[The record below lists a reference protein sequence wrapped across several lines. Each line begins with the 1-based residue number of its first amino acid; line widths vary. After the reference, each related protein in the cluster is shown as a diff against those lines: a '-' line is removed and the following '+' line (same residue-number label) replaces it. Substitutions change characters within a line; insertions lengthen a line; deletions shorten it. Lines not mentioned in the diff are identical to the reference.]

1 MNMMNLKNKVI
12 LITGAGTGLGKALAL
27 VAGQAGAKVIC
38 VGRRKDKIQQT
49 AEEVTKAGGMGT
61 AVEMDVTDLK
71 SVEKGLKMAEK
82 VGPIDVLINNAGII
96 TGLKAVQDL
105 PVEEWDKIMATNV
118 RGPYLMIRAILPGMI
133 QRGFGRILNISAPIK
148 HLPKASA
155 YCASKCALD
164 SLTKAVG
171 YELKGMD
178 VIINAVEPPFL
189 DTEMHKGGKK
199 PEEVVAQVME
209 LAMLEADS
217 QSGRVIKIP

>member
-1 MNMMNLKNKVI
+1 MNLKDKVV
-12 LITGAGTGLGKALAL
+12 LITGAGSGLGKALA
-27 VAGQAGAKVIC
+27 VAAGQVGAKVIC
-38 VGRRKDKIQQT
+38 AGRRKDKIQQT
-49 AEEVTKAGGMGT
+49 ADEVNKAGGTGT

-71 SVEKGLKMAEK
+71 SVEKGVKLAEK

-96 TGLKAVQDL
+96 TGMKAVQDL

-118 RGPYLMIRAILPGMI
+118 RGPYLLMRAILAGMI

-164 SLTKAVG
+164 SLTKAVS
-171 YELKGMD
+171 YELKGLD
-178 VIINAVEPPFL
+178 ILVNAVEPPFL

-199 PEEVVAQVME
+199 PEEVVIQILDLVG
-209 LAMLEADS
+209 LEAGS
-217 QSGRVIKIP
+217 QSGRIVKIA

>member
-1 MNMMNLKNKVI
+1 MNLKNKVI
-12 LITGAGTGLGKALAL
+12 LITGAGTGLGKAMAL

-38 VGRRKDKIQQT
+38 AGRRKDKIQQT
-49 AEEVTKAGGMGT
+49 ADEVSKVGGTGT

-71 SVEKGLKMAEK
+71 SVEKGLKIAEK

-96 TGLKAVQDL
+96 TGMKAVQDL

-118 RGPYLMIRAILPGMI
+118 RGPYLLIRAILPGMI

-164 SLTKAVG
+164 SLTKAVS
-171 YELKGMD
+171 YELRGLD
-178 VIINAVEPPFL
+178 ILVNAVEPPFL

-199 PEEVVAQVME
+199 PEEVVAQILE
-209 LAMLEADS
+209 LAGLEAGS
-217 QSGRVIKIP
+217 QSGRIVKIA

>member
-1 MNMMNLKNKVI
+1 MNLKDKVV
-12 LITGAGTGLGKALAL
+12 LITGAGSGLGKALAL
-27 VAGQAGAKVIC
+27 AAGQVGAKVIC
-38 VGRRKDKIQQT
+38 AGRRKDKIQQT
-49 AEEVTKAGGMGT
+49 ADEVNKTGGTGT

-71 SVEKGLKMAEK
+71 SVEKGLKIAEK

-96 TGLKAVQDL
+96 TGMKAVQDL

-118 RGPYLMIRAILPGMI
+118 RGPYLLTRAILPGMI

-148 HLPKASA
+148 HLPKAAA

-171 YELKGMD
+171 YELKGVD

-199 PEEVVAQVME
+199 PEEVVAQILE
-209 LAMLEADS
+209 LVGLEAGS
-217 QSGRVIKIP
+217 QSGRIVKIA

>member
-1 MNMMNLKNKVI
+1 MEIKDKVV
-12 LITGAGTGLGKALAL
+12 LITGAGSGLGKSLA
-27 VAGQAGAKVIC
+27 VAAGKVGAKVIC
-38 VGRRKDKIQQT
+38 AGRRKDKIQQT
-49 AEEVTKAGGMGT
+49 ADEVSKAGGLGT

-71 SVEKGLKMAEK
+71 SVEKGVKLAEK
-82 VGPIDVLINNAGII
+82 VGPIDILINNAGII
-96 TGLKAVQDL
+96 TGMKAVQDL

-118 RGPYLMIRAILPGMI
+118 RGPYLLMRAILPGMI

-171 YELKGMD
+171 YELKGVD

-209 LAMLEADS
+209 LAMLEAGS

>member
-1 MNMMNLKNKVI
+1 MNLKDKVV
-12 LITGAGTGLGKALAL
+12 LITGAGSGLGKALAL
-27 VAGQAGAKVIC
+27 AAGQVGAKVIC
-38 VGRRKDKIQQT
+38 AGRRKDKIQQT
-49 AEEVTKAGGMGT
+49 AEEVNKVGGMGT
-61 AVEMDVTDLK
+61 TMEMDVTDLK

-82 VGPIDVLINNAGII
+82 VGPIDILINNAGII
-96 TGLKAVQDL
+96 TGMKAVQDL

-118 RGPYLMIRAILPGMI
+118 RGPYLLMRAILPGMI

-199 PEEVVAQVME
+199 PEEVVAQILE
-209 LAMLEADS
+209 LVSLEAGS
-217 QSGRVIKIP
+217 QSGRIVKIA

>member
-1 MNMMNLKNKVI
+1 MNLKDKVV
-12 LITGAGTGLGKALAL
+12 LITGAGSGLGKALA
-27 VAGQAGAKVIC
+27 VAAGQVGAKVIC
-38 VGRRKDKIQQT
+38 AGRRKDKIQQT
-49 AEEVTKAGGMGT
+49 ADEVNKAGGTGT

-96 TGLKAVQDL
+96 TGMKAVQDL

-118 RGPYLMIRAILPGMI
+118 RGPYLLMRAILPGMI

-164 SLTKAVG
+164 SLTKAVS
-171 YELKGMD
+171 YELKGLD
-178 VIINAVEPPFL
+178 ILVNAVEPPFL

-199 PEEVVAQVME
+199 PEEVVVQILE
-209 LAMLEADS
+209 LVALDAGS
-217 QSGRVIKIP
+217 QSGRIVKIA

>member
-1 MNMMNLKNKVI
+1 MTLKDKVI
-12 LITGAGTGLGKALAL
+12 LITGAGSGLGKALAL

-38 VGRRKDKIQQT
+38 AGRRKDKIQQT
-49 AEEVTKAGGMGT
+49 ADEVTKAGGLGT

-71 SVEKGLKMAEK
+71 SVEKGVKLAEK
-82 VGPIDVLINNAGII
+82 VGPIEILINNAGII

-105 PVEEWDKIMATNV
+105 PVEEWDRIMATNV

-171 YELKGMD
+171 YELKGVD

-209 LAMLEADS
+209 LAMLEAGS

>member
-1 MNMMNLKNKVI
+1 MNLKDKVV
-12 LITGAGTGLGKALAL
+12 LITGAGSGLGKALAV
-27 VAGQAGAKVIC
+27 VAGGLGAKVIC
-38 VGRRKDKIQQT
+38 AGRRKDKIQQT
-49 AEEVTKAGGMGT
+49 ADEVSKVGGTGT

-71 SVEKGLKMAEK
+71 SVEKGVKMAEK
-82 VGPIDVLINNAGII
+82 VGPVDVLINNAGII
-96 TGLKAVQDL
+96 TGMKAVQDL

-118 RGPYLMIRAILPGMI
+118 RGPYLLMRAILPSMI

-171 YELKGMD
+171 YELKGVD

-199 PEEVVAQVME
+199 PEEVVAQILE
-209 LAMLEADS
+209 LVSAETGS
-217 QSGRVIKIP
+217 QSGRIVKLA

>member
-1 MNMMNLKNKVI
+1 MNLKDKIV
-12 LITGAGTGLGKALAL
+12 LITGAGSGLGKALAIT
-27 VAGQAGAKVIC
+27 AGQAGAKVIC
-38 VGRRKDKIQQT
+38 TGRRKDKIQQT
-49 AEEVTKAGGMGT
+49 AEEVTKAGGLGT
-61 AVEMDVTDLK
+61 AMEMDVTDLK
-71 SVEKGLKMAEK
+71 SVEKGVKMAEK

-105 PVEEWDKIMATNV
+105 PVEEWDRIMATNV

-133 QRGFGRILNISAPIK
+133 QRGFGRIVNISAPIK

-171 YELKGMD
+171 YELKGVD

-189 DTEMHKGGKK
+189 DTEMHTGGKK
-199 PEEVVAQVME
+199 AEEVVAPIME
-209 LAMLEADS
+209 LVVAETGS
-217 QSGRVIKIP
+217 QSGRIVKIA

>member
-1 MNMMNLKNKVI
+1 MNLKDKVV
-12 LITGAGTGLGKALAL
+12 LITGAGSGLGKALAL
-27 VAGQAGAKVIC
+27 AAGQVGAKVIC
-38 VGRRKDKIQQT
+38 AGRRKDKIQQT
-49 AEEVTKAGGMGT
+49 SDEVSKVGGVGT
-61 AVEMDVTDLK
+61 AIEIDVTDLK

-82 VGPIDVLINNAGII
+82 VGPIDILINNAGII
-96 TGLKAVQDL
+96 TGMKAVQDL

-118 RGPYLMIRAILPGMI
+118 RGPYLLMRGILPGMI

-171 YELKGMD
+171 YELKGVD

-199 PEEVVAQVME
+199 PEEVVAQILE
-209 LAMLEADS
+209 LVALEAGS
-217 QSGRVIKIP
+217 QSGRIVKIA

>member
-1 MNMMNLKNKVI
+1 MEIKDKVI
-12 LITGAGTGLGKALAL
+12 LITGAGSGLGKALAL
-27 VAGQAGAKVIC
+27 AAGQAGAKVIC
-38 VGRRKDKIQQT
+38 AGRRKDRIERT
-49 AEEVTKAGGMGT
+49 AEEVTKAGGLGA
-61 AVEMDVTDLK
+61 AVTMDVTDVK
-71 SVEKGLKMAEK
+71 SVEKGVKEAER
-82 VGPIDVLINNAGII
+82 VGPIEILINNAGII

-118 RGPYLMIRAILPGMI
+118 RGPYLMIRSILPGMI

-171 YELKGMD
+171 YELKGVD

-189 DTEMHKGGKK
+189 DTEMHTGGKK
-199 PEEVVAQVME
+199 AEEVVAPIME
-209 LAMLEADS
+209 LIAAETGS
-217 QSGRVIKIP
+217 QSGRIVKIA

>member
-1 MNMMNLKNKVI
+1 MEIKDKVI
-12 LITGAGTGLGKALAL
+12 LITGAGSGLGKALAL
-27 VAGQAGAKVIC
+27 AAGQAGAKVIC
-38 VGRRKDKIQQT
+38 AGRRKDRIERT
-49 AEEVTKAGGMGT
+49 AEEVTKAGGLGT

-82 VGPIDVLINNAGII
+82 IGPVDVLINNAGII
-96 TGLKAVQDL
+96 TGMKAVQDL

-118 RGPYLMIRAILPGMI
+118 RGPYLLMRAILPGMI
-133 QRGFGRILNISAPIK
+133 QGGFGRILNISAPIK

-171 YELKGMD
+171 YELKGVD

-209 LAMLEADS
+209 LAMLEAGS

>member
-1 MNMMNLKNKVI
+1 MNLKDKVV
-12 LITGAGTGLGKALAL
+12 LITGAGSGLGKALA
-27 VAGQAGAKVIC
+27 VAAGQVGAKVIC
-38 VGRRKDKIQQT
+38 AGRRKDKIQQT
-49 AEEVTKAGGMGT
+49 ADEVNKAGGTGT
-61 AVEMDVTDLK
+61 AVEIDVTDLK

-96 TGLKAVQDL
+96 TGMKAVQDL

-118 RGPYLMIRAILPGMI
+118 RGPYLLMRAILPGMI

-164 SLTKAVG
+164 SLTKAVS
-171 YELKGMD
+171 YELKGLD
-178 VIINAVEPPFL
+178 ILVNAVEPPFL

-199 PEEVVAQVME
+199 PEEVVAQILE
-209 LAMLEADS
+209 LVALEAGS
-217 QSGRVIKIP
+217 QSGRIVKIA

>member
-1 MNMMNLKNKVI
+1 MNLKDKVV
-12 LITGAGTGLGKALAL
+12 LITGAGSGLGKALA
-27 VAGQAGAKVIC
+27 VAAGQVGAKVIC
-38 VGRRKDKIQQT
+38 AGRRKDKIQQT
-49 AEEVTKAGGMGT
+49 ADEVNKAGGTGT

-96 TGLKAVQDL
+96 TGMKAVQDL

-118 RGPYLMIRAILPGMI
+118 RGPYLLIRAILPGMI

-171 YELKGMD
+171 YELKGLD
-178 VIINAVEPPFL
+178 ILVNAVEPPFL

-199 PEEVVAQVME
+199 PEEVVAQILE
-209 LAMLEADS
+209 LVGLEAGS
-217 QSGRVIKIP
+217 QSGRIVKIA

>member
-1 MNMMNLKNKVI
+1 MNLKNKVI
-12 LITGAGTGLGKALAL
+12 LITGAGSGLGKALAL
-27 VAGQAGAKVIC
+27 AAGQVGAMVIC
-38 VGRRKDKIQQT
+38 AGRRTDKIQHT
-49 AEEVTKAGGMGT
+49 ADEVSKDGGVGT

-71 SVEKGLKMAEK
+71 SVEKGVKMAEK
-82 VGPIDVLINNAGII
+82 FGPIDILINNAGII
-96 TGLKAVQDL
+96 TGMKAVQDL

-118 RGPYLMIRAILPGMI
+118 RGPYLLMRAILPGMI

-171 YELKGMD
+171 YELKGVD

-199 PEEVVAQVME
+199 PEEVVAQILE
-209 LAMLEADS
+209 LVALEAGS
-217 QSGRVIKIP
+217 QSGRIVKIA

>member
-1 MNMMNLKNKVI
+1 MNLKDKVI
-12 LITGAGTGLGKALAL
+12 LITGAGSGLGKALAL
-27 VAGQAGAKVIC
+27 AAGQVGAKVIC
-38 VGRRKDKIQQT
+38 AGRRTDKIQQT
-49 AEEVTKAGGMGT
+49 SDEVTKVGGVGT

-82 VGPIDVLINNAGII
+82 FGPIDILINNAGII
-96 TGLKAVQDL
+96 TGMKAVQDL

-118 RGPYLMIRAILPGMI
+118 RGPYLLMRAILPGLI

-171 YELKGMD
+171 YELKGVD

-199 PEEVVAQVME
+199 PEEVVAQILE
-209 LAMLEADS
+209 LVALEAGS
-217 QSGRVIKIP
+217 QSGRIVKIA

>member
-1 MNMMNLKNKVI
+1 MILKDKVI
-12 LITGAGTGLGKALAL
+12 LITGAGSGLGKALAL
-27 VAGQAGAKVIC
+27 VAGQGGAKVIC
-38 VGRRKDKIQQT
+38 AGRRKDKIQQT
-49 AEEVTKAGGMGT
+49 ADEVNKAGGVGT

-71 SVEKGLKMAEK
+71 SVETGLKQAEK
-82 VGPIDVLINNAGII
+82 IGPIEILFNNAGII

-105 PVEEWDKIMATNV
+105 PIEEWDKIMATNV
-118 RGPYLMIRAILPGMI
+118 RGPYLLIRSILPGMI
-133 QRGFGRILNISAPIK
+133 QRGFGRIVNISAPIK

-171 YELKGMD
+171 YELKGVD

-209 LAMLEADS
+209 LATLEAGG
-217 QSGRVIKIP
+217 QSGRVVKIA

>member
-1 MNMMNLKNKVI
+1 MNLKDKVV
-12 LITGAGTGLGKALAL
+12 LITGAGSGLGKALA
-27 VAGQAGAKVIC
+27 VAAGQLGAKVIC
-38 VGRRKDKIQQT
+38 AGRRKDKIQQT
-49 AEEVTKAGGMGT
+49 VDEVNKAGGMGT
-61 AVEMDVTDLK
+61 VVEIDVTDLK
-71 SVEKGLKMAEK
+71 SVEKGVKMAEK
-82 VGPIDVLINNAGII
+82 VGPVDILINNAGII
-96 TGLKAVQDL
+96 TGMKAVQDL

-118 RGPYLMIRAILPGMI
+118 RGPYLLIRAILPGMI

-171 YELKGMD
+171 YELKGVD

-199 PEEVVAQVME
+199 PEEVVAQILE
-209 LAMLEADS
+209 LVGLEAGS
-217 QSGRVIKIP
+217 QSGRIVKIA

>member
-1 MNMMNLKNKVI
+1 MNLKNKIV
-12 LITGAGTGLGKALAL
+12 LITGAGSGLGKALA
-27 VAGQAGAKVIC
+27 VAAGQVGAKVIC
-38 VGRRKDKIQQT
+38 AGRRKDRIQQA
-49 AEEVTKAGGMGT
+49 AEEVTQAGGTGT

-96 TGLKAVQDL
+96 TGMKAVQDL

-118 RGPYLMIRAILPGMI
+118 RGPYLLMRAILPGMI

-171 YELKGMD
+171 YELKGVD

-199 PEEVVAQVME
+199 PEEVVAQILE
-209 LAMLEADS
+209 LVALEAGS

>member
-1 MNMMNLKNKVI
+1 MNLLDKVI

-27 VAGQAGAKVIC
+27 AAGQVGAKVIC
-38 VGRRKDKIQQT
+38 AGRRKDKIQQT
-49 AEEVTKAGGMGT
+49 ADEVSKAGGTGT

-71 SVEKGLKMAEK
+71 SIEKGLKMAEK
-82 VGPIDVLINNAGII
+82 VGPIDILINNAGII
-96 TGLKAVQDL
+96 TGMKAVQDL

-118 RGPYLMIRAILPGMI
+118 RGPYLLMRTILPGMI

-164 SLTKAVG
+164 SLTKAVS
-171 YELKGMD
+171 YELKGLD
-178 VIINAVEPPFL
+178 ILVNAVEPPFL

-199 PEEVVAQVME
+199 PEDVVAQVME
-209 LAMLEADS
+209 LATLEAGS
-217 QSGRVIKIP
+217 QSGRIVKIA